1 MKIIQLVIAFGLLY
15 LISCNLDDNRKE
27 LLNQI
32 FISLPIDTLIENEN
46 LYFGLFDTVFY
57 EHKSFEINA
66 DEYIIS
72 SMLEESI
79 DEGKTNHIIRLDA
92 RYSKS
97 KSIIAQNQYLDFINN
112 FQFESIRIEDYKSH
126 TKTGLII
133 GKAFYKEKNDYSP
146 YILISLLKDSTEN
159 NIVSFTYC
167 KNIK

>member
-1 MKIIQLVIAFGLLY
+1 MKIIQLVIAFGLFY

-27 LLNQI
+27 LINQI
-32 FISLPIDTLIENEN
+32 FIGLPIDTLIENEN
-46 LYFGLFDTVFY
+46 LYYGLFDTVFY
-57 EHKSFEINA
+57 EHISFEINA

-79 DEGKTNHIIRLDA
+79 DEGKTNHLIRLDA

-97 KSIIAQNQYLDFINN
+97 KYIIAENQYLEFINN
-112 FQFESIRIEDYKSH
+112 NQFESIRIEDYKSH
-126 TKTGLII
+126 TENGLMI
-133 GKAFYKEKNDYSP
+133 GKAFYKEKNDYCP
-146 YILISLLKDSTEN
+146 YLLISLLKDSTEK